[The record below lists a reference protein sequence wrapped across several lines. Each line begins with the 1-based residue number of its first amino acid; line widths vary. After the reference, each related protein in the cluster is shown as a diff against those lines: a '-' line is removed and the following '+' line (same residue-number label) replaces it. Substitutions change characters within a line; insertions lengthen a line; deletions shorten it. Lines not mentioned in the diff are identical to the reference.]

1 METDELNLGTLA
13 DRAGAFD
20 ELMAV
25 WTSIKGLYADFNPV
39 NKMQIKLFIKI
50 MIMKLLNVCRHFSGR
65 TPLEIIHEK
74 LNLEL
79 KKVLAVGHAS
89 IKEISMD
96 FGFSSQAAL
105 NKYVEQKFGM
115 TPVQLKNRLK
125 NGDYG
130 TEV

>member
-20 ELMAV
+20 ELM
-25 WTSIKGLYADFNPV
+25 
-39 NKMQIKLFIKI
+39 
-50 MIMKLLNVCRHFSGR
+50 
-65 TPLEIIHEK
+65 
-74 LNLEL
+74 
-79 KKVLAVGHAS
+79 AVGHAS